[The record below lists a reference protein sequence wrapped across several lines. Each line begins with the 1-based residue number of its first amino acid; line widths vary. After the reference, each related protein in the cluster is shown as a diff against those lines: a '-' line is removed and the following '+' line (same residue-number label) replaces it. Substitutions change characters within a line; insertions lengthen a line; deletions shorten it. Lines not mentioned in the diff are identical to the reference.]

1 MSQANKKSAGL
12 LLYRKIPGP
21 GLEVFLVHPGGPFF
35 AKKDL
40 GAWTVPKGELGE
52 GEDPLTC
59 ARREFTEETGFI
71 ASGNFIGLGEIQQ
84 KGGKRVVA
92 WAIEGD
98 CDPAKLV
105 SNTCEIDW
113 PPRSGRKLLIP
124 EVDRG
129 AWFALDAARPKLI
142 EAQHPFLDRLIAALE

>member
-1 MSQANKKSAGL
+1 MTKANKKSAGL
-12 LLYRKIPGP
+12 LLYRKIAGS
-21 GLEVFLVHPGGPFF
+21 GLELFLVHPGGPFF

-40 GAWTVPKGELGE
+40 GAWTVPKGELDD

-59 ARREFTEETGFI
+59 AKREFTEETGFV
-71 ASGNFIGLGEIQQ
+71 AGGNFIELGEIQQ

-98 CDPAKLV
+98 CDPAGLI